1 MLSVSESGL
10 DFRTLSDIELMI
22 NKKQSELES
31 LIRIRNDLEKALSND
46 FIVIPEKGGK
56 KIGLGMLIGS
66 SQSMGWKVKVLDV
79 IPGSPA
85 ESAGVNKGDLIRKID
100 SKRVD
105 NMSLSKVKDILE
117 KSEKLQIQIRRGSI
131 NMNISLNNR
140 LWEKS
145 D

>member
-10 DFRTLSDIELMI
+10 NFQTLSDIELMI

-46 FIVIPEKGGK
+46 FIVIPEKGEK

-85 ESAGVNKGDLIRKID
+85 ECAGVNKGDFIRKID
-100 SKRVD
+100 NKRVD
-105 NMSLSKVKDILE
+105 NMSLSRVKDILK
-117 KSEKLQIQIRRGSI
+117 KSEKLQIQIRRDSA
-131 NMNISLNNR
+131 NIDMSVNNR
-140 LWEKS
+140 FWEKS